1 MTRVTEQTLPAHPP
15 IAARKPHTRTH
26 HGESVEDDYEWLR
39 DKTDP
44 EVIAHLEAENAYTEG
59 VTAHLG
65 NLRAKIF
72 AEIKSHTQEN
82 DLSVPVRHGQWWYY
96 TRTVEGEQYPL
107 YARIAVASSPDRPM
121 PEPGQVPPCE
131 EVLLDVNHEAAGQE
145 FFSLGAF
152 DVSPSGDVLAYAVD
166 NAGDERFD
174 VRVKDLRTGEVLDS
188 AVTGVGYGLA
198 WSLGEDYLFY
208 TRVDEAWR
216 PHQVWRHAVGGS
228 ADEDVL
234 VHAEADERFWMGLA
248 TSRDDRFVV
257 IGLASKNSSEYWML
271 DASSPMAKFSVIAP
285 REDGV
290 EYDVELAGERLWI
303 VHNRAHRDF
312 ELAWAPIG
320 SQSAQDWR
328 TVIEGQDGVRIAGVD
343 AFADHLA
350 VSLRRG
356 GLAQVDIVALDDQQ
370 RPVEG
375 AGGPIA
381 VDEEIYTI
389 DVGTNPEYA
398 STVLQVCVESMVTPG
413 SIYDVDLASGEL
425 TLVKQ
430 KVVPGGYDPQ
440 DYRQHRLWATA
451 ADGTHIPISVV
462 ARADVTPDGSAA
474 GLLYGYGAYEI
485 CIDPSFSPAR
495 LSYLDRGLVYAVA
508 HVRGGGEMGRGWY
521 EDGRMEHKENSFS
534 DFIDCADHLVASGW
548 VASDRLAAEG
558 GSAGGL
564 LIGAALNR
572 APDRFRVV
580 HAAVPFV
587 DALTTI
593 LDPSLP
599 LTVVEWEEWGDPLHD
614 PQVYTRMRGYTPY
627 ENIAATAY
635 PTILATTGLNDT
647 RVYFVEPA
655 KWVARLRETSLNAA
669 SQRPIMLKTE
679 MVAGHGG
686 KTGRYDAWRDAAF
699 EMAVMLDE
707 LGATG
712 VHS

>member
-1 MTRVTEQTLPAHPP
+1 MTDQTSPAHPP

-26 HGESVEDDYEWLR
+26 HGEAVEDDYEWLR

-44 EVIAHLEAENAYTEG
+44 EVIAHLEAENAYTER
-59 VTAHLG
+59 VTGHLG
-65 NLRAKIF
+65 DLRAEIF
-72 AEIKSHTQEN
+72 AEIKSHTQES

-96 TRTVEGEQYPL
+96 TRTVEGQQYPL
-107 YARIAVASSPDRPM
+107 YARIAVASSPERPM
-121 PEPGQVPPCE
+121 PEPGEVPPFE
-131 EVLLDVNHEAAGQE
+131 EVLLDANLEAAGQE

-152 DVSPSGDVLAYAVD
+152 DVSPSGNVLAYAVD

-174 VRVKDLRTGEVLDS
+174 VRVKDLHTGEVIDG

-216 PHQVWRHAVGGS
+216 PHQVWRHWVGGA
-228 ADEDVL
+228 ADDDVL
-234 VHAEADERFWMGLA
+234 VHSEEDERFWMGLS
-248 TSRDDRFVV
+248 TSRDDRFLV

-271 DASSPMAKFSVIAP
+271 DASTPKAPFSVIAP

-303 VHNRAHRDF
+303 VHNRTHRDF

-320 SQSAQDWR
+320 SPSAPDWQ
-328 TVIEGQDGVRIAGVD
+328 TVIEGRDGVRIAGVD
-343 AFADHLA
+343 AFAGHLA
-350 VSLRRG
+350 VSVRRE
-356 GLAQVDIVALDDQQ
+356 GLAQVDILALDDQHQ
-370 RPVEG
+370 PVEG
-375 AGGPIA
+375 AGGPIE

-389 DVGTNPEYA
+389 DVGANPEYV
-398 STVLQVCVESMVTPG
+398 STVLQVRIESMVTPG
-413 SIYDVDLASGEL
+413 SIYDVDVATGEL
-425 TLVKQ
+425 TLIKQ

-440 DYRQHRLWATA
+440 EYLQHRLWARA
-451 ADGTHIPISVV
+451 ADGTQIPISVV
-462 ARADVTPDGSAA
+462 ARAEVAPDGSAA

-485 CIDPSFSPAR
+485 CIDPWFSPAR

-508 HVRGGGEMGRGWY
+508 HVRGGGELGRGWY
-521 EDGRMEHKENSFS
+521 EDGRMAQKENTFS
-534 DFIDCADHLVASGW
+534 DFIACADHLVESGW
-548 VASDRLAAEG
+548 VAADRLAAEG

-587 DALTTI
+587 DALTTT
-593 LDPSLP
+593 LDPTLP

-614 PQVYTRMRGYTPY
+614 EQVYRRMRGYTPY
-627 ENIAATAY
+627 ENIVATTY

-647 RVYFVEPA
+647 RVFFVEPA
-655 KWVARLRETSLNAA
+655 KWVARLREITPNAA
-669 SQRPIMLKTE
+669 AQRPIMLKT
-679 MVAGHGG
+679 
-686 KTGRYDAWRDAAF
+686 
-699 EMAVMLDE
+699 
-707 LGATG
+707 
-712 VHS
+712 